1 MNKVFLIGNLTRDP
15 ELRTT
20 QAGVSVCSFT
30 IAVNRHRFGN
40 AEAGQPEAD
49 FFRVSAWR
57 QLGENCAR
65 YLAKGRKVSVVGTVS
80 ASAYTGND
88 GVARASLEVQADD
101 VEFLSPKETDA
112 QENAYKAQ
120 ERQAIQQ
127 EPQQGSMVKNNAGF
141 VQVNDEELPF

>member
-1 MNKVFLIGNLTRDP
+1 MNKIIIIGNLTADP
-15 ELRTT
+15 GKT
-20 QAGVSVCSFT
+20 VVSFT
-30 IAVNRHRFGN
+30 VAVNRRGSQ
-40 AEAGQPEAD
+40 EGVD
-49 FFRVSAWR
+49 FFRISAWN
-57 QLGENCAR
+57 QLGELCR
-65 YLAKGRKVSVVGTVS
+65 VYLKKGRKVSVIGSIRAGAYTNSKNEAVGT
-80 ASAYTGND
+80 
-88 GVARASLEVQADD
+88 LEVLADE